1 MPRSCDVR
9 LEPLARTAI
18 TCVAAVV
25 LYVGSAHGSR
35 VVWASPASADGAP
48 RTRFAA
54 IAFDYFVLFNPES
67 VVSAVDRVFPGKGR
81 AFTDI
86 WRTRQFEYAWLRS
99 MADRYVD
106 FSKLTE
112 DALVYAANAVQ
123 VEPTASQ
130 KRQLMEAYLHLT
142 PWPDTA
148 DALRRLRASD
158 VRVIT
163 IANFSPS
170 MLRAN
175 AEHAGLTTFFDAL
188 ISTDA
193 NHTYKPDPRAY
204 QLGVDHLRL
213 AKEDIVFAAFGGW
226 DAAGAK
232 SFGYP
237 TVWVN
242 RFNQPAE
249 ELGFR
254 PDRTVTD
261 LKGLLDFVLNSG
273 ARPRYRRVG

>member
-1 MPRSCDVR
+1 MS
-9 LEPLARTAI
+9 
-18 TCVAAVV
+18 
-25 LYVGSAHGSR
+25 G
-35 VVWASPASADGAP
+35 
-48 RTRFAA
+48 
-54 IAFDYFVLFNPES
+54 
-67 VVSAVDRVFPGKGR
+67 
-81 AFTDI
+81 
-86 WRTRQFEYAWLRS
+86 
-99 MADRYVD
+99 RYVD
-106 FSKLTE
+106 FSKLTD

-123 VEPTASQ
+123 LELTASQ
-130 KRQLMEAYLHLT
+130 RRQLMDAYLHLS
-142 PWPDTA
+142 PWPDTLHS
-148 DALRRLRASD
+148 LRRLRESD

-163 IANFSPS
+163 IANFSPA

-175 AEHAGLTTFFDAL
+175 AEHAGLTTLFDAL

-193 NHTYKPDPRAY
+193 NHSYKPDPRAY
-204 QLGVDHLRL
+204 QLGVDRLRL
-213 AKEDIVFAAFGGW
+213 AKQDIVFAAFGGW

-261 LKGLLDFVLNSG
+261 LEGLLDFVLNVSD
-273 ARPRYRRVG
+273 RRDVRLP

>member
-1 MPRSCDVR
+1 VRRSGGNQ
-9 LEPLARTAI
+9 LAPLTLSAI
-18 TCVAAVV
+18 TCFAALAVYGATV
-25 LYVGSAHGSR
+25 IGSAGVSN
-35 VVWASPASADGAP
+35 SPASAPDPP

-54 IAFDYFVLFNPES
+54 VAFDYFVLFNADS
-67 VVSAVDRVFPGKGR
+67 VVSVIDRVFPGKGR

-99 MADRYVD
+99 MTGRYAD

-112 DALVYAANAVQ
+112 DALVYAANAVHL
-123 VEPTASQ
+123 EPTASQ
-130 KRQLMEAYLHLT
+130 RRQLLDAYLHLT

-148 DALRRLRASD
+148 DALRRLRESN
-158 VRVIT
+158 VRVIAL
-163 IANFSPS
+163 ANLSPS

-175 AEHAGLTTFFDAL
+175 AEHARLTTLFDAL

-204 QLGVDHLRL
+204 QLGVDHLQL
-213 AKEDIVFAAFGGW
+213 PKQDIVFAAFGGW

-261 LKGLLDFVLNSG
+261 LKGLLDFVLNVVPDR
-273 ARPRYRRVG
+273 RPDR

>member
-1 MPRSCDVR
+1 MSC
-9 LEPLARTAI
+9 L
-18 TCVAAVV
+18 VV
-25 LYVGSAHGSR
+25 LALYGSAAIGSPA
-35 VVWASPASADGAP
+35 VFKAPASAGSAP

-54 IAFDYFVLFNPES
+54 VAFDYFVLFNADS
-67 VVSAVDRVFPGKGR
+67 VVSAVDRVFPGNGR

-99 MADRYVD
+99 MAGRYVD
-106 FSKLTE
+106 FSIITE
-112 DALVYAANAVQ
+112 DALVYAANAVH
-123 VEPTASQ
+123 VELTAS
-130 KRQLMEAYLHLT
+130 RRRELMEAYLHLT

-148 DALRRLRASD
+148 DALRRLRDSD

-163 IANFSPS
+163 IANFSPA

-175 AEHAGLTTFFDAL
+175 AERAGLATLFDAL
-188 ISTDA
+188 LSTDA

-213 AKEDIVFAAFGGW
+213 AKQDIVFAAFGGW

-261 LKGLLDFVLNSG
+261 LKGLLDFVLNATPDRSADKIG
-273 ARPRYRRVG
+273 SSPLD